1 MPLAA
6 YGTREVR
13 SESAALLTENAINT
27 LIDTADAVHLAGEGT
42 RRYVWISLPGGIDT
56 TDVGG
61 RHVSINVSITGQ
73 ITEFHGLSLANLTG
87 SVPARRGTFKMLIE
101 AQSSTVLINA
111 S

>member
-1 MPLAA
+1 M
-6 YGTREVR
+6 R
-13 SESAALLTENAINT
+13 SESAALLTANAIDT

-56 TDVGG
+56 THVGG
-61 RHVSINVSITGQ
+61 RHVAINVSITGQ

-87 SVPARRGTFKMLIE
+87 SVPARRGTFKMMVE
-101 AQSSTVLINA
+101 AQTSAVLINA